1 MDVSDHIEYEEVN
14 NPSEIATYTAV
25 AVANDFKHIHL
36 HSVGRN
42 FDRLHN
48 ICEEYYEKASE
59 QTDTLAEY
67 CLENGVSS
75 LCNFS
80 CAAEI
85 VNWEPQDAQRY
96 DFESGMNAMKSV
108 IALYVKSLL
117 QMREAINDESMQSV
131 LDDFIR
137 YWRKELMY
145 KLKRRTVRLGNSI

>member
-1 MDVSDHIEYEEVN
+1 MNDYDLYDKKD
-14 NPSEIATYTAV
+14 NPSEIATYTSV
-25 AVANDFKHIHL
+25 AVSNDFKHIHL

-67 CLENGVSS
+67 CLENGTASI
-75 LCNFS
+75 CNFS

-85 VNWEPQDAQRY
+85 INWKAQTAQQY
-96 DFESGMNAMKSV
+96 DFKSGITAMKSI

-117 QMREAINDESMQSV
+117 EMRESINDESMQSV

-145 KLKRRTVRLGNSI
+145 KLRRRDTNL

>member
-1 MDVSDHIEYEEVN
+1 MN
-14 NPSEIATYTAV
+14 NYDLYVKRDNPPEIAVYASV
-25 AVANDFKHIHL
+25 AASNDFKHIHL

-67 CLENGVSS
+67 CLENGVGSI
-75 LCNFS
+75 CNFS

-85 VNWEPQDAQRY
+85 INWKVQTTQQY
-96 DFESGMNAMKSV
+96 DFKSGIAAMKSI
-108 IALYVKSLL
+108 IALYLKALL
-117 QMREAINDESMQSV
+117 EMRESINDESMQSV

-145 KLKRRTVRLGNSI
+145 KLKRRDTNL